1 MRHKL
6 QLPIGNTESLRIK
19 TFGECETE
27 LTASCETVNLAVGDV
42 TGRTRTQV
50 EAFVVPVICAPLG
63 NQEID
68 RAQVEYKHLID
79 LNLADN
85 NEGDGV
91 AEIDLLIGAD
101 QIGKFFTGKIRRG
114 EYANGPIASETI
126 LGWVLSGPMPSRKKT
141 TLSSVNFV
149 STHVLRVAAE
159 LPSVENE
166 KQPEELL
173 HRLWDLESI
182 GITDKETVHESFER
196 NVSFEKGRYH
206 VKLPLKEKHDILP
219 DNYDL
224 SLARLD
230 SQVKRL
236 RQEPS
241 LFEEYNQIFKE
252 QLSQGIVEKVEDSN
266 EDSVPGTTHYLPH
279 QAVVRKD
286 ATTTKVR
293 VVYDASA
300 KVKPK
305 CPSLN
310 DCVHTGPSL
319 ATDILKVLLGFR
331 ARRIGIV
338 ADIEKAFLNI
348 AIDEEQK
355 DMMRFLWIDDINK
368 DNPYVEV
375 YRFCRVIFGMKCSP
389 FLLNATLRHHIT
401 NYYYDDPGFA
411 ERILSE
417 LYVDDWSGGGESTDD
432 AYTMYRQIKSCF
444 AAGNFNLRKWATN
457 SPVLM
462 AQIQSDE
469 EVLKSLTTEHLNNTG
484 ESSYAKESIGGLEEI
499 ETPKEHKVLGM
510 NWDTDSD
517 TFVLK
522 LTKVVQFARNL
533 EPTKRNVL
541 KIAAKLFDP
550 LGLISP
556 VTVLLRMLLQ
566 ELCAAKYEWDAVI
579 SESNQKVLE
588 KWIDDLET
596 VSSIIVPR
604 YYFLEEERHPE
615 SVTLHGFGD
624 ASQKACCAIIYIC
637 LETDSGHTTNLV
649 ASKSRVAPLAPMS
662 IPRL

>member
-1 MRHKL
+1 
-6 QLPIGNTESLRIK
+6 
-19 TFGECETE
+19 
-27 LTASCETVNLAVGDV
+27 
-42 TGRTRTQV
+42 
-50 EAFVVPVICAPLG
+50 
-63 NQEID
+63 
-68 RAQVEYKHLID
+68 
-79 LNLADN
+79 
-85 NEGDGV
+85 
-91 AEIDLLIGAD
+91 
-101 QIGKFFTGKIRRG
+101 
-114 EYANGPIASETI
+114 
-126 LGWVLSGPMPSRKKT
+126 
-141 TLSSVNFV
+141 
-149 STHVLRVAAE
+149 
-159 LPSVENE
+159 
-166 KQPEELL
+166 
-173 HRLWDLESI
+173 
-182 GITDKETVHESFER
+182 
-196 NVSFEKGRYH
+196 
-206 VKLPLKEKHDILP
+206 
-219 DNYDL
+219 
-224 SLARLD
+224 
-230 SQVKRL
+230 
-236 RQEPS
+236 
-241 LFEEYNQIFKE
+241 
-252 QLSQGIVEKVEDSN
+252 
-266 EDSVPGTTHYLPH
+266 
-279 QAVVRKD
+279 
-286 ATTTKVR
+286 
-293 VVYDASA
+293 
-300 KVKPK
+300 
-305 CPSLN
+305 
-310 DCVHTGPSL
+310 
-319 ATDILKVLLGFR
+319 
-331 ARRIGIV
+331 
-338 ADIEKAFLNI
+338 
-348 AIDEEQK
+348 
-355 DMMRFLWIDDINK
+355 
-368 DNPYVEV
+368 
-375 YRFCRVIFGMKCSP
+375 MKCSP

-469 EVLKSLTTEHLNNTG
+469 EVLKSLTTENLNNTG

-550 LGLISP
+550 LGLLSP

-596 VSSIIVPR
+596 VSSIVVPR

-637 LETDSGHTTNLV
+637 LETDSGITTNLV

-662 IPRL
+662 IPRLELIAALILARLISVVKETLSN